1 MGHVL
6 PERRMQS
13 MQPRGKAII
22 LTRPVRYPPGTG
34 LAKKRR
40 ATAVYVIIRDG
51 TVRFQTGSGTE
62 RKFGSYKSLSFGRG
76 TEQVTCRAEGRK
88 FIALHL

>member
-22 LTRPVRYPPGTG
+22 LTRPVRYPPGTD

-51 TVRFQTGSGTE
+51 TTIQ
-62 RKFGSYKSLSFGRG
+62 
-76 TEQVTCRAEGRK
+76 
-88 FIALHL
+88 HLKESIRDVVYD